1 MIKRIKNYV
10 HEQSDD
16 DSESMESEQTLEEKK
31 NKFILNEVQDYSQQ
45 EKIEEIENMREI
57 VNQNQDIELK
67 VMNKKNNKKIEPEL
81 A

>member
-16 DSESMESEQTLEEKK
+16 DSESIESEQALEEKK
-31 NKFILNEVQDYSQQ
+31 NKFILNKVQDYSQQ
-45 EKIEEIENMREI
+45 DEIEEIENMGEI
-57 VNQNQDIELK
+57 VNQNQDIGLK
-67 VMNKKNNKKIEPEL
+67 VMNKKNNKIEPEL

>member
-45 EKIEEIENMREI
+45 DEIEELEKMREI

-67 VMNKKNNKKIEPEL
+67 VMNKKNNKIEPKL

>member
-31 NKFILNEVQDYSQQ
+31 NKFILNEVQDYSHQ